1 MTEAEINCNVHRHVA
16 ASFNYHT
23 FLPHLILGY
32 KYMKDPAAC
41 YWALHLASIFWAFIH
56 PFKLTISV
64 NDSADLKK
72 KIPARLD
79 GFKVETNMTGPI
91 TVLLK

>member
-32 KYMKDPAAC
+32 KYMKNPAAC
-41 YWALHLASIFWAFIH
+41 YWALHLASIFWAFIPDFATSTGKFV
-56 PFKLTISV
+56 PFYNLTV
-64 NDSADLKK
+64 K
-72 KIPARLD
+72 
-79 GFKVETNMTGPI
+79 
-91 TVLLK
+91 LLKL